1 MRSACELL
9 EDLMQIDHDAV
20 RVYEQALEHVDDP
33 ELHGELE
40 RVAQEHRRHLT
51 EMAALIRQLGGHPG
65 EIRRDATG
73 VLLEGMTL
81 LRSATGTLGALR
93 ALRTDEKVLVDRY
106 EKALDGAPDS
116 MLALASRH
124 WHDEC
129 RHLALLDLHIAR
141 LEAERDADVAA
152 ATRDEHPNVR
162 M

>member
-9 EDLMQIDHDAV
+9 EDLMQIDYDAV
-20 RVYEQALEHVDDP
+20 RAYEHALEHVDDP

-40 RVAQEHRRHLT
+40 RIGHEHQRHLT

-65 EIRRDATG
+65 EVRRDATG

-81 LRSATGTLGALR
+81 LRSVAGPLGALR
-93 ALRTDEKVLVDRY
+93 ALRSDEKLLVERY

-129 RHLALLDLHIAR
+129 RHLALLDRHIAR
-141 LEAERDADVAA
+141 LEAEREDDTVA
-152 ATRDEHPNVR
+152 TVRDEHPNVR